1 MTKLVIFDMAGT
13 SIDEDNIVYKTIQ
26 RMLADHGYDRTLDQV
41 LEIAA
46 GKEKRDAIAS
56 LLEEEEGVDGEKI
69 TSLYTEFN
77 TRLQVAYGTEDIK
90 VFESLHPL
98 LNLMEERGIIAAF
111 NTGYNEK
118 IATQILDR
126 VGIHVGDNIHMLVTA
141 DMVEKSRPHPDMIQ
155 KILNHFEVDA
165 SEAVKIGDSQIDIE
179 EGKNANLKYSIGIT
193 TGAHSR
199 EQLQAAQ
206 PDFILDDLTELINIL

>member
-56 LLEEEEGVDGEKI
+56 LLEEEGVDSEKI

-98 LNLMEERGIIAAF
+98 LNHMEERGIIAAF

-155 KILNHFEVDA
+155 KILDHFEVDA
-165 SEAVKIGDSQIDIE
+165 SEAIKIGDSQIDIE

-199 EQLQAAQ
+199 EQLQEAQ